1 MSDDRYNATVDLLER
16 NRADG
21 ARTYLR
27 TEARGWSYDEVM
39 TGADAAGAGLLERG
53 LQFGDRVILAVRD
66 RPEFVTTFWG
76 AMKAGLVPVPIA
88 QGLSGADFDFV
99 LSDSEARIVVCDAAA
114 AAAILPAAQAAGVD
128 AVFVGD
134 EPADGA
140 LRYTDVCGR
149 AATLE
154 AAPTTGED
162 IALWLYTSGTTGLP
176 KAVMHRHAHLRAA
189 PAGLATQVIG
199 LGPDD
204 VVFSV
209 SKMFFAYGL
218 GNSLYLPAAFGA
230 SVVLNEGPSI
240 PRSVHGIAAEFRPTV
255 LYGVPSFFAG
265 LSRLDDASL
274 PDSIR
279 MVLSAGEALSG
290 ELADRFRERFG
301 RPLLDGLGS
310 TEAMHHFSC
319 NRPDDIV
326 GGSAGRPLDGYHVQ
340 VLDRE
345 GDPTPDG
352 ESGELWVKG
361 PTTFAGYWRRPE
373 LTARAYKDGWMRTG
387 DLVRIV
393 DGRIFHEGRLDD
405 LIKLGGIWVAPVQ
418 IEDVLKDHPDVVD
431 AAVVSVDQESGIPVL
446 KAFVLS
452 ERDDSPFVRE
462 LQRLCK
468 NRLASFKVPRTIEV
482 VAELPRTPTG
492 KLRRFVLRQGG
503 GSPS

>member
-16 NRADG
+16 NLRGGAG

-27 TEARGWSYDEVM
+27 TETRTWSYEEVSAA
-39 TGADAAGAGLLERG
+39 ADAAGAGLLERG
-53 LQFGDRVILAVRD
+53 LGFGDRVILAVRD
-66 RPEFVTTFWG
+66 RPEFVATFWG
-76 AMKAGLVPVPIA
+76 AIKAGLVPVPIA
-88 QGLSGADFDFV
+88 QGLSAADFEFV
-99 LSDSEARIVVCDAAA
+99 MADSEARIVVCDAAA
-114 AAAILPAAQAAGVD
+114 AAAILPTAQAAGIES
-128 AVFVGD
+128 VFVGD
-134 EPADGA
+134 EPAHGA
-140 LRYTDVCGR
+140 LRFSEVCGR
-149 AATLE
+149 PAKLDPAATS
-154 AAPTTGED
+154 GED

-189 PAGLATQVIG
+189 PAGLASQVIA
-199 LGPDD
+199 LGADD

-218 GNSLYLPAAFGA
+218 GNSLYLPAAFGS

-240 PRSVHGIAAEFRPTV
+240 PRSVHGIAGQFRPTV
-255 LYGVPSFFAG
+255 LFGVPSFFAG
-265 LSRLDDASL
+265 LSRLEDATL
-274 PDSIR
+274 PDSVR

-301 RPLLDGLGS
+301 RSLLDGLGS

-326 GGSAGRPLDGYHVQ
+326 PGSAGRPLDGYEVQ

-345 GDPTPDG
+345 GEPTPAG
-352 ESGELWVKG
+352 ESGELWIKG

-373 LTARAYKDGWMRTG
+373 LTARAYKGEWMRTG
-387 DLVRIV
+387 DLVRLV

-431 AAVVSVDQESGIPVL
+431 AAVVSVDQDTGIPVL

-452 ERDDSPFVRE
+452 ERDDAPFFRE

-468 NRLASFKVPRTIEV
+468 SRLASFKVPRTIEV

-492 KLRRFVLRQGG
+492 KLRRFVLRQS
-503 GSPS
+503 GS